1 VQGKCLSGVAVDAVE
16 GAEEGAWEA
25 RCILLLWLSILVLVP
40 FDLAT
45 IDSRYSNHDNQTPA
59 ARLVAVATCEKAF
72 NLTRLVHAGAVMS
85 LLLGLTYVAE
95 SREGADPWRS
105 V

>member
-1 VQGKCLSGVAVDAVE
+1 MHDIRCYNRYSASSSGVHQGPLGLSDSTQCPVASRFERQHRNTRCLQGKGVSGVAVDAME

-45 IDSRYSNHDNQTPA
+45 IDSRYS
-59 ARLVAVATCEKAF
+59 
-72 NLTRLVHAGAVMS
+72 
-85 LLLGLTYVAE
+85 
-95 SREGADPWRS
+95 
-105 V
+105 